1 LACVLLLWLGAVGW
15 PHVAHHHSS
24 SSSSSSS
31 SSPGT
36 YLMGVPLW
44 GGVAPAAHAARLLVN
59 MQAADMRS
67 RWGLRSTSSND
78 TRYSNAN
85 IIKPCA

>member
-1 LACVLLLWLGAVGW
+1 
-15 PHVAHHHSS
+15 
-24 SSSSSSS
+24 
-31 SSPGT
+31 
-36 YLMGVPLW
+36 MGVPLW
-44 GGVAPAAHAARLLVN
+44 GGVAPAAHAARLLAN